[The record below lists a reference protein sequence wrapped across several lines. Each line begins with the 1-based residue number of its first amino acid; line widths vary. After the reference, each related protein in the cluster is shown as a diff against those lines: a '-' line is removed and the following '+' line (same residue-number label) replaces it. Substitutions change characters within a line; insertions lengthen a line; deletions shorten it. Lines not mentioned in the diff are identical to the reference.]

1 MPIGLI
7 PIGLVTEFGVLP
19 EFLGAMGWADVRKNQ
34 CRSPTTDPLSNV
46 FCRFDP
52 KFTDAG

>member
-46 FCRFDP
+46 FCRFDS